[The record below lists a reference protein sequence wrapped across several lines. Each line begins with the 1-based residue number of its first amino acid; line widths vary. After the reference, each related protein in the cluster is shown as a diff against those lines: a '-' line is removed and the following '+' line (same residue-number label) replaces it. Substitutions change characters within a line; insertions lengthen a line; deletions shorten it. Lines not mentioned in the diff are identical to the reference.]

1 VITDSHGNP
10 LTGTHSLTFKLYDT
24 ETGGT
29 PIWTETH
36 TSVAFDSS
44 GHFDVMLGSINPLNV
59 SFDRQLWL
67 EISVDRGAPMSPR
80 LKLAAAAY
88 SLSPVYQINSVTPDT
103 SGKIRLVAGGGIGIR
118 ENPLDH
124 SIEISASASADTGLV
139 LGGSSARGNGYL
151 EVRKASDN
159 LVMGIHAVREADD
172 TLPIFEMHFADSA
185 ARKIDI
191 NAPVYKTMLPFVYL
205 TGFQVENN
213 FRGEDNFNLYGI
225 AGVVSDSSL
234 TNSEGIGVLGKT
246 KHSIGDFYTG
256 CAAGVAGISE
266 APDDVGGYSFGVA
279 GYSEHEYSAGVLG
292 YSVRDSGRIYGVWGN
307 VTITNKAD
315 SAAAVLGEMDAT
327 AGNIAFGVWG
337 TSNSPTQGSAGILGI
352 AKPADDTGE
361 VYGVEGITYSVTDYS
376 TGILGIADA
385 DSGKTY
391 GVTGITRSY
400 SDYSAGVYGEATSDT
415 GLIYGIMG
423 VTGSCFGDTAGWR
436 IPAGVLG
443 YAKGFDC
450 PLREGFISGVEGI
463 SFDPVS
469 MGVYGIVFP
478 DDSLGTPRARSYGV
492 KGVVKFRDS
501 GSISDSCAG
510 VYGLVKNSPNGI
522 TFGVMG
528 ITDGISGSAG
538 VYGEALND
546 TEAVFGIYGVTHSS
560 DPFAAGVMGRSYND
574 SSFAILGIGNFAIY
588 ETTGYIP
595 ILMVKSDTGE
605 VIVYRELSILAD
617 LSGHPV
623 TVFGGPDKRVA
634 IQKVN
639 GSATPTLRDNNFTI
653 EGSGPIVVTTGT
665 HGVTI
670 SCPDC
675 CTSPCGGGGGTC
687 TCSEVTVGNDTTDGK
702 ITVRGTSPVLKTE
715 ITPSGQFSVNTAT
728 GDSAK
733 YRYSEVEIENG
744 NLTAK
749 VSATE
754 GLIHKKSGRPTIMG
768 KLRVDTLTLSNSSL
782 STLKLTST
790 DLRITPATGHYRAYM
805 DVDSLSL
812 RYYDAYNTIQYNKIE
827 MGPLGGGWPYPL
839 IRLSRN
845 DNGLFIDSG
854 NRITRVRPSS
864 VWLYCGSVP
873 NRSVISLTDGHI
885 TIKDTMMIGALGNS
899 ELTSRRIRF
908 QWGAKAVTIY
918 PEGGV
923 VFETGEGITRRP
935 DGSVNASFDELF
947 ASIITGTNLSI
958 SGTKSFVAPHPEQ
971 PDKMI
976 QFYCSESDEVTIF
989 HRGVAEL
996 VNGYAE
1002 IKLPHEF
1009 ILMAEPGTYSV
1020 NCTPQSPESKGI
1032 AARVENGKLKVW
1044 ELNRGNGSYK
1054 VSYIVFATRKGYKDY
1069 PVIVPKSNTL
1079 GGEN

>member
-10 LTGTHSLTFKLYDT
+10 LTGTHSLTFKLYDV

-29 PIWTETH
+29 PLWTETH

-88 SLSPVYQINSVTPDT
+88 SLSSVNQINSVTPDT

-139 LGGSSARGNGYL
+139 LGGSAARGNGYL

-185 ARKIDI
+185 TRKIDI

-315 SAAAVLGEMDAT
+315 SAAAVLGEIDAQL
-327 AGNIAFGVWG
+327 GNVAFGIWG

-361 VYGVEGITYSVTDYS
+361 VYGVEGITYSKTDW
-376 TGILGIADA
+376 T
-385 DSGKTY
+385 
-391 GVTGITRSY
+391 
-400 SDYSAGVYGEATSDT
+400 AGVRGRAES
-415 GLIYGIMG
+415 
-423 VTGSCFGDTAGWR
+423 F
-436 IPAGVLG
+436 
-443 YAKGFDC
+443 
-450 PLREGFISGVEGI
+450 EGI
-463 SFDPVS
+463 
-469 MGVYGIVFP
+469 G
-478 DDSLGTPRARSYGV
+478 
-492 KGVVKFRDS
+492 
-501 GSISDSCAG
+501 
-510 VYGLVKNSPNGI
+510 
-522 TFGVMG
+522 FGVMG
-528 ITDGISGSAG
+528 ITDGDSGSAGVFGIAERGSLAVGYGPEISGVKGFTQHYNNSYGVYGIAIPALGESGVARVYGVKGLVEIDTSGWLGMSSDSCAGVLGEVDAPKGVSFGVMGITDGDSGSAGVYGKALKETEDVYGVYGITNGKVGSAG

-546 TEAVFGIYGVTHSS
+546 TAAVFGVYGVTHSS
-560 DPFAAGVMGRSYND
+560 DPFAAGVMGRSYGD
-574 SSFAILGIGNFAIY
+574 SSFAILGIGNFAIC
-588 ETTGYIP
+588 ETTDYYP

-605 VIVYRELSILAD
+605 VIVYGELSIFAD

-1069 PVIVPKSNTL
+1069 PVIVPKSNTP